1 MTDLTAL
8 GELLIDFTPE
18 GVSSNGMPLF
28 SQNPGGAV
36 ANVACTVSR
45 LGRAAA
51 FIGKVGEDMHGRFLR
66 KALIDAG
73 VDTSGLILDERYATT
88 LAFVSLTPD
97 GDREFSFYRDP
108 GADTCLFPEEVEED
122 LILGS
127 RILHV
132 GSLSMT
138 DRPASDATR
147 KALQTASA
155 AKVTVSFDPNYRERL
170 WHAKEAAITAMREIL
185 PFAKLVKLSDEE
197 AKLLFGINDPFL
209 ENENYF
215 TGETQC
221 LVITMG
227 DQGAIVHTAEGSAH
241 IPAYPADPVDTT
253 GAGDIFWGAF
263 LYAYLEDG
271 GDDLSLKACV
281 GYTRFANAAAA
292 LSVGM
297 KGAIP
302 SIPSRQDI
310 YHRMDPENCGH

>member
-18 GVSSNGMPLF
+18 GVKSNGMPLF

-51 FIGKVGEDMHGRFLR
+51 FIGKVGEDMHGRFLQ
-66 KALIDAG
+66 KTLIDAG
-73 VDTSGLILDERYATT
+73 VNTSGLILDPRYATT
-88 LAFVSLTPD
+88 LAFVSLGPN
-97 GDREFSFYRDP
+97 GDREFSFRRNP
-108 GADTCLFPEEVEED
+108 GADTCLFPEEVDEN
-122 LILGS
+122 LIRGS

-138 DRPASDATR
+138 DQPAADATR
-147 KALQTASA
+147 RALRIASA
-155 AKVTVSFDPNYRERL
+155 AGVTISFDPNYRHRL
-170 WHAKEAAITAMREIL
+170 WSSQEAAVTAMREIL
-185 PFAKLVKLSDEE
+185 PCAKLVKLSLEE
-197 AKLLFGINDPFL
+197 AKLLFGINDPHL
-209 ENENYF
+209 ENTNYL

-227 DQGAIVHTAEGSAH
+227 DLGVVVHTADGSVH
-241 IPAYPADPVDTT
+241 VPAYPADPVDTT

-263 LYAYLEDG
+263 LYAYLEDA
-271 GDDLSLKACV
+271 GDDLSLKTCV
-281 GYTRFANAAAA
+281 EYTRFANAAAA

-302 SIPSRQDI
+302 AIPSIQDI
-310 YHRMDPENCGH
+310 YHRMNL